1 MKRSTIAI
9 TAVAA
14 AALAVPL
21 ITVSHFSD
29 DKTGN
34 IETVSQETTQEDTLR
49 DAAPEGLAIG
59 SAVAGGG
66 HHLDEDYPDPF
77 TGDDQYRGLL
87 GQEFSSLSPE
97 NQMKWDHLR
106 PSQDEYDFED
116 ADRIV
121 EFAQANGQDVRGHTL
136 LWHSQNPDWLE
147 NGDFTEEE
155 LRDILRDHIETVVG
169 RYAGQIQQWDVVN
182 EIYEE
187 DGSLRTEENIWIR
200 ELGEEIIADAFRWA
214 HETDPTAELYLNDY
228 GVEGIND
235 KSDAYHEL
243 AQDLLAQDVPLHGFS
258 AQTHLSIEYGFPGDL
273 QENLARFEALGL
285 GTALTEVD
293 VRMALPEGSEP
304 SEEQLEQQSDYY
316 VRTLEAC
323 LNVGSCESYTLWG
336 FPDRYSWVPV
346 TFEGEGGATIMWND
360 YTPKPA
366 YHALRDT
373 LLEAS
378 EGS

>member
-14 AALAVPL
+14 AALAIPLAAVPY
-21 ITVSHFSD
+21 FSD
-29 DKTGN
+29 DGATT
-34 IETVSQETTQEDTLR
+34 ETVSTEGEQETTLR
-49 DAAPEGLAIG
+49 DAAPEGLVIG

-66 HHLDEDYPDPF
+66 HHLEEDYPDPF
-77 TGDDQYRGLL
+77 TGDDEYRELL
-87 GQEFSSLSPE
+87 GQEFSSLSAE

-116 ADRIV
+116 ADGIV
-121 EFAQANGQDVRGHTL
+121 EFAQEHGQDVRGHTL
-136 LWHSQNPDWLE
+136 LWHSQNPDWIE
-147 NGDFTEEE
+147 NGDFSEEE

-200 ELGEEIIADAFRWA
+200 ELGEEIIADAFHWA
-214 HETDPTAELYLNDY
+214 HEADPTAELYLNDY
-228 GVEGIND
+228 NVESVND
-235 KSDAYHEL
+235 KSDAYYDL
-243 AQDLLAQDVPLHGFS
+243 AQDLLEQEVPLHGFS

-273 QENLARFEALGL
+273 QENLERFEALGL

-304 SEEQLEQQSDYY
+304 TEEQLEQQADYY
-316 VRTLEAC
+316 VQTLEAC
-323 LNVGSCESYTLWG
+323 LNVGSCESYTVWG
-336 FPDRYSWVPV
+336 FPDRYSWVPN
-346 TFEGEGGATIMWND
+346 TFEGEDGATIMWND

-366 YHALRDT
+366 YHALLDT
-373 LLEAS
+373 LLEA
-378 EGS
+378 GS